1 MCTVG
6 YGDITP
12 QNNNELLLSI
22 ITILVTCGVYAYIL
36 NTIGVIF
43 EDLNLK

>member
-12 QNNNELLLSI
+12 QNNHELLLSI
-22 ITILVTCGVYAYIL
+22 LTMLVTCGVYAYIL

-43 EDLNLK
+43 EDLN

>member
-12 QNNNELLLSI
+12 QNNDELLLSI
-22 ITILVTCGVYAYIL
+22 VTMFVTCGVYAYIL
-36 NTIGVIF
+36 NMIGVIF
-43 EDLNLK
+43 EDFN